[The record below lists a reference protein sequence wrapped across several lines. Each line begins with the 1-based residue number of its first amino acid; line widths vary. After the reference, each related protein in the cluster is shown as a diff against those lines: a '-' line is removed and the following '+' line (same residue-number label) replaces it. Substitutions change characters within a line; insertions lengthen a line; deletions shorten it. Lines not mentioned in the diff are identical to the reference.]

1 MMPLLQRPLADGHAS
16 DQAFYRQRLGSA
28 AAESLRRTVRG
39 ELAWLLAPF
48 MHHLPQALAEY
59 ESRAAD
65 PVRREAIREL
75 RGLFGVISE
84 RWVDTFIYAEDAR
97 LIGSGA
103 GLDEAQP
110 GDELLSGRTELQ
122 AEEKYARLLSELD
135 DRLQLIRR
143 TLYVPVNVR
152 ALAPA
157 GLSRALQDTA
167 QQLGWPAAH
176 MKFLF
181 ARFGEDVLLR
191 LGELYR
197 GLMVALR
204 AIGST
209 AQQLDAQLSSLPAQA
224 PPPREPKVDEGTL
237 SMLRHYAA
245 EADERYYDDRS
256 LAADLLALA
265 EKQSM
270 PDMADEQRHAPL
282 QRMSVAGQF
291 FSEAVADPLLPRE
304 LRQRQDAVRLPLVK
318 TALADATLFTSPHHP
333 VSSLVDEMM
342 LKAAT
347 ARVTGNEEEKRA
359 AERLEQLLVQFEL
372 APDFVRQ
379 AILTQQPID
388 EAQVEKFLEAKRAR
402 AQERRQSVL
411 HAVQRRVMEELRLS
425 TFGREVPAAVQDFLH
440 RCWGPLLMKGLLDH
454 GPGDPRWRQDLD
466 LVDQLVEQSE
476 LQGFGEDE
484 EWAALM
490 LRLTQRMAMSGMRDD
505 RIEQGIATLRVL
517 RHAQARTALTSM

>member
-1 MMPLLQRPLADGHAS
+1 MMPALQRPLGDGHAS
-16 DQAFYRQRLGSA
+16 DPSSYRQRLGSA

-48 MHHLPQALAEY
+48 MHHLPDALAEY
-59 ESRAAD
+59 ESRATD
-65 PVRREAIREL
+65 PLRREAIREL
-75 RGLFGVISE
+75 RGLFTIISE
-84 RWVDTFIYAEDAR
+84 RWVDTFIYAVDAR

-122 AEEKYARLLSELD
+122 AEEKYARLLADLD
-135 DRLQLIRR
+135 ERLQTIRL

-197 GLMVALR
+197 GLVVALR

-209 AQQLDAQLSSLPAQA
+209 AQQLDVQLSSLPTQVA
-224 PPPREPKVDEGTL
+224 PAREPKVDEGTL
-237 SMLRHYAA
+237 SMLRHYADQ
-245 EADERYYDDRS
+245 ADERYYDDRS
-256 LAADLLALA
+256 LAADLLALTQ
-265 EKQSM
+265 KQTM
-270 PDMADEQRHAPL
+270 PDMAEGQHHAPL
-282 QRMSVAGQF
+282 QRMSVAGRF

-304 LRQRQDAVRLPLVK
+304 LRDRQNAVRLPLVK

-347 ARVTGNEEEKRA
+347 ARVTGNDEERRA

-372 APDFVRQ
+372 APEFVRQ
-379 AILTQQPID
+379 AILTQQPIG
-388 EAQVEKFLEAKRAR
+388 EAQVEAFLEAKRLR
-402 AQERRQSVL
+402 AQERRQAVL
-411 HAVQRRVMEELRLS
+411 HAVQRRVMEELRLTS
-425 TFGREVPAAVQDFLH
+425 FGREVPAAASEFLH
-440 RCWGPLLMKGLLDH
+440 KCWAPLLMKGLLDH
-454 GPGDPRWRQDLD
+454 GPADPRWRQDLD
-466 LVDQLVEQSE
+466 LVDQLVEQSG

-484 EWAALM
+484 DWNALM

-505 RIEQGIATLRVL
+505 RIEQGISMLRVL
-517 RHAQARTALTSM
+517 RQAA

>member
-1 MMPLLQRPLADGHAS
+1 MMPALQRPLADGHAS
-16 DQAFYRQRLGSA
+16 DQSFYLQRLGSA

-48 MHHLPQALAEY
+48 MHHMPEALAEY
-59 ESRAAD
+59 EGLTAD
-65 PVRREAIREL
+65 PVRRESIREL
-75 RGLFGVISE
+75 RGLFAIISE
-84 RWVDTFIYAEDAR
+84 RWVDTFIYAVDAR
-97 LIGSGA
+97 LIGNGA

-122 AEEKYARLLSELD
+122 AEEKYARLLNELD
-135 DRLQLIRR
+135 ERLQNIRR

-167 QQLGWPAAH
+167 QQLGWPAVH
-176 MKFLF
+176 LKFLF
-181 ARFGEDVLLR
+181 ARFGDDVLLR

-197 GLMVALR
+197 GLIVALR

-209 AQQLDAQLSSLPAQA
+209 AQQVDLQLSSLPAHA
-224 PPPREPKVDEGTL
+224 PLPPREPKVDDGTL

-270 PDMADEQRHAPL
+270 PDMAEEQRHAPL

-291 FSEAVADPLLPRE
+291 FTEAVADPLLPRE
-304 LRQRQDAVRLPLVK
+304 LRERQDAVRLPLVK

-347 ARVTGNEEEKRA
+347 ARVTGNEEERRA

-372 APDFVRQ
+372 APEFVRQ
-379 AILTQQPID
+379 AILTQRPID
-388 EAQVEKFLEAKRAR
+388 EAQIEKFLQAKRER

-425 TFGREVPAAVQDFLH
+425 TFGREVPAAVHEFLH
-440 RCWGPLLMKGLLDH
+440 QCWGPLLMKGLLDH
-454 GPGDPRWRQDLD
+454 GPNDPRWRQDLD

-484 EWAALM
+484 DWDALM

-505 RIEQGIATLRVL
+505 RIEQGIARLRVL
-517 RHAQARTALTSM
+517 RRRNGA

>member
-1 MMPLLQRPLADGHAS
+1 MMPALQRPLADGHAS
-16 DQAFYRQRLGSA
+16 DQSFYQQRLGSA

-48 MHHLPQALAEY
+48 MHRLPEALAEY
-59 ESRAAD
+59 EGRAAD
-65 PVRREAIREL
+65 PLVRAGIHEL
-75 RGLFGVISE
+75 RRKFEVISE
-84 RWVDTFIYAEDAR
+84 RWVDTFIYAVDAR
-97 LIGSGA
+97 LVGSGA

-122 AEEKYARLLSELD
+122 AEEKYARLLAELD
-135 DRLQLIRR
+135 NRLQAIRR
-143 TLYVPVNVR
+143 TLYLPVNVR

-197 GLMVALR
+197 GLIVALR

-209 AQQLDAQLSSLPAQA
+209 AQQLDVQRSSLPQQA
-224 PPPREPKVDEGTL
+224 RSEPREARVDEGTL

-265 EKQSM
+265 EKQSI
-270 PDMADEQRHAPL
+270 PDLPDEQRHAPL

-291 FSEAVADPLLPRE
+291 FSEAVADPLLPPE

-347 ARVTGNEEEKRA
+347 ARVTGNEEERRA

-372 APDFVRQ
+372 APEFVRQ

-388 EAQVEKFLEAKRAR
+388 EAQVQQFLEAKRLR

-425 TFGREVPAAVQDFLH
+425 TFSRQVPAAVLEFLH
-440 RCWGPLLMKGLLDH
+440 KCWGPLLMKGLLDH
-454 GPGDPRWRQDLD
+454 GPADPRWRQDLD

-476 LQGFGEDE
+476 LGFGEDD
-484 EWAALM
+484 EWAALL

-505 RIEQGIATLRVL
+505 RIEQGMATLRML
-517 RHAQARTALTSM
+517 RRVA